1 MIKATTIFHK
11 ENIELDKN
19 IEFDKIYNSSCF
31 GILNLDIE
39 ENNVIHNSHIHIS
52 IDNSGSMDL
61 TVGEDDKDINDLLF
75 NKNNSKLF
83 ILITTLKKIVKVIV
97 DNNFPL
103 SISIDT
109 FNDKICEIIDYIE
122 PNTSN
127 IDFIYNILDNVMAE
141 GSTNIELPIVNSK
154 KKLNDIKNIYLK
166 KNKKVE
172 LFFILLTDGE
182 SNKGE
187 KDISILKTYLSGFTN
202 IFIGYG
208 INHDFYMLKKLSEQN
223 GEYRFIEKINN
234 VSFVC
239 SEILSNIVYKKIKNI
254 TLKIINGKIYNYE
267 KNKWSSKL
275 YIHSISS
282 CFKKV
287 FHLQTYNISKIK
299 IVLNGTIVNTNKK
312 TCKIIKPN
320 IFDKK
325 IKDDLTI
332 YIFRQKVQTLIFN
345 TITDYNNKNE
355 LFEIVEFL
363 KYMKNYMENNNLN
376 NNYLMMTLCDDLY
389 VIIINFNN
397 KKYNKMFSL
406 SRQCSQGNQYIYNN
420 NFIENCFINHLI
432 NFDNNHTN
440 IFLHQ
445 SNNNYNNNNFDLNNN
460 NFDLNN
466 NSVNDLDIPLLT
478 REITNSWKYL
488 SNDFYEKNKIIQS

>member
-11 ENIELDKN
+11 ENIEIDKN
-19 IEFDKIYNSSCF
+19 IDFDKIYNSSFF
-31 GILNLDIE
+31 GILNIDIE
-39 ENNVIHNSHIHIS
+39 ENNIIHNSHIHIS

-61 TVGEDDKDINDLLF
+61 TDDNDKEKILF
-75 NKNNSKLF
+75 DKNKTKLF
-83 ILITTLKKIVKVIV
+83 ILITTLKKLIKVIV

-109 FNDKICEIIDYIE
+109 FNDRICEIIDYIE
-122 PNTSN
+122 PNTHN
-127 IDFIYNILDNVMAE
+127 IDFINNILDNVIAE
-141 GSTNIELPIVNSK
+141 GSTNIELPIINSK
-154 KKLNDIKNIYLK
+154 KKLNYIKNIYLK
-166 KNKKVE
+166 KNKNVE

-182 SNKGE
+182 TNKGE
-187 KDISILKTYLSGFTN
+187 TDISILKTYLSGFTN

-208 INHDFYMLKKLSEQN
+208 INHDFYMLKKLSQQN

-234 VSFVC
+234 ASFVC

-267 KNKWSSKL
+267 KNKWSNKL
-275 YIHSISS
+275 YIHYISS

-287 FHLQTYNISKIK
+287 FHIQTYNISKIK
-299 IVLNGTIVNTNKK
+299 IVLNGIIVNTNKK

-320 IFDKK
+320 IFNNK

-345 TITDYNNKNE
+345 TITHYDNINE
-355 LFEIVEFL
+355 LVQFL

-376 NNYLMMTLCDDLY
+376 NNYLMMTLCDDLN
-389 VIIINFNN
+389 VIIINFND
-397 KKYNKMFSL
+397 KKYNKIFSL
-406 SRQCSQGNQYIYNN
+406 SRHSSQGNQYIYNN
-420 NFIENCFINHLI
+420 NSIENCFINHLI

-440 IFLHQ
+440 IFLHDN
-445 SNNNYNNNNFDLNNN
+445 NNNYNNNNYNNN
-460 NFDLNN
+460 NYNNNYNNN
-466 NSVNDLDIPLLT
+466 NSVNDFDMPLLT
-478 REITNSWKYL
+478 REITNSWKYSSL
-488 SNDFYEKNKIIQS
+488 DFCDKK

>member
-1 MIKATTIFHK
+1 MINATTIFHK

-19 IEFDKIYNSSCF
+19 IDFDKIYNSSFF
-31 GILNLDIE
+31 GILNIDIE
-39 ENNVIHNSHIHIS
+39 ENNIIHNSHIHIS

-61 TVGEDDKDINDLLF
+61 TDDNDYKDNKDNKNNDDFLF

-83 ILITTLKKIVKVIV
+83 ILITTLKKMIKVIV

-109 FNDKICEIIDYIE
+109 FNDRICEIIDYIE
-122 PNTSN
+122 PNIYN
-127 IDFIYNILDNVMAE
+127 LDFINNILDNVISE
-141 GSTNIELPIVNSK
+141 GSTNIELPIINSK

-182 SNKGE
+182 TNKGE
-187 KDISILKTYLSGFTN
+187 TDISILKTYISGFTN

-208 INHDFYMLKKLSEQN
+208 INHDFYMLKKLSQQN

-234 VSFVC
+234 ISFVC

-275 YIHSISS
+275 YIHSVSS

-287 FHLQTYNISKIK
+287 FHIQTYNISKIK
-299 IVLNGTIVNTNKK
+299 IVLNGTTVNTNKK
-312 TCKIIKPN
+312 TCKIIKPD
-320 IFDKK
+320 IFNKK

-355 LFEIVEFL
+355 LVDFL
-363 KYMKNYMENNNLN
+363 KYMKKYMENNNLN

-389 VIIINFNN
+389 VIIINFSN

-406 SRQCSQGNQYIYNN
+406 SRHSSQGNQYIYNN

-432 NFDNNHTN
+432 NFDKNHTN
-440 IFLHQ
+440 IFLHENNLYDYDFDNV
-445 SNNNYNNNNFDLNNN
+445 NNNCVNNI
-460 NFDLNN
+460 
-466 NSVNDLDIPLLT
+466 DIPLLT
-478 REITNSWKYL
+478 REITNSWKY
-488 SNDFYEKNKIIQS
+488 SSDVFCDKK